1 MIVNSDSG
9 ACLRTARDAPGST
22 GHGAIVM
29 AGYVDQNVSI
39 HPRAQIEDDV
49 EIGPFCV
56 IGPDVRIG
64 RGTRLENNVT
74 LMGHVTIGENN
85 HFYPGVVIGGEPQDI
100 SYRGS
105 DTRVNIGDGNVLR
118 ECVTVNRGTEKE
130 DGITSIGDHN
140 FLMACSHVAHDCK
153 LGNHIVMANGTLLG
167 GHVHVHDHA
176 SLSGGAAVHHYAS
189 IGGYSFVSGISR
201 VLHDVPPFMLVEGL
215 PARPRCINVVALK
228 RNDFSP
234 EAING
239 LAEAHRLIY
248 RAKVGLDH
256 AREILRGNEQLVP
269 QVNELLSFI
278 QAQQEGKHG
287 RARERRR
294 AA

>member
-1 MIVNSDSG
+1 
-9 ACLRTARDAPGST
+9 
-22 GHGAIVM
+22 M
-29 AGYVDQNVSI
+29 AGFVADNASI
-39 HPRAQIEDDV
+39 HPAAEIDDDV

-56 IGPDVRIG
+56 VGPKVRIG
-64 RGTRLENNVT
+64 RGTRLENSVT
-74 LMGHVTIGENN
+74 IMGHVTIGEHN
-85 HFYPGVVIGGEPQDI
+85 HLYPGVVIGGEPQDV

-105 DTRVNIGDGNVLR
+105 DTQVVIGDFNTIR
-118 ECVTVNRGTEKE
+118 ESVTINRATEKE
-130 DGITSIGDHN
+130 DGVTSLGDHN
-140 FLMACSHVAHDCK
+140 FLMACSHIAHDCR
-153 LGNHIVMANGTLLG
+153 LGSHIVIANGTLLG

-176 SLSGGAAVHHYAS
+176 SLSGGIGVHHYAS
-189 IGGYSFVSGISR
+189 IGSYSFVGGISR
-201 VLHDVPPFMLVEGL
+201 VLHDVPPFMLCEGH

-228 RNDFSP
+228 RNDFSNG
-234 EAING
+234 AINC

-269 QVNELLSFI
+269 QVNQLLSFI
-278 QAQQEGKHG
+278 QNQQEGKHG

>member
-1 MIVNSDSG
+1 
-9 ACLRTARDAPGST
+9 
-22 GHGAIVM
+22 M
-29 AGYVDQNVSI
+29 AGYVADNVSI
-39 HPRAQIEDDV
+39 HPRAEIDDDV

-56 IGPDVRIG
+56 IGPNVRIG
-64 RGTRLENNVT
+64 RGTKLENNVT
-74 LMGHVTIGENN
+74 LMGHVTIGERN
-85 HFYPGVVIGGEPQDI
+85 HLFPGVVIGGDPQDL

-105 DTRVNIGDGNVLR
+105 DTQVILGDDNLIR
-118 ECVTVNRGTEKE
+118 ESVTINRGTEKE
-130 DGITSIGDHN
+130 DGITRVGNHT

-153 LGNHIVMANGTLLG
+153 LGSHIVIANGTMLG

-176 SLSGGAAVHHYAS
+176 SLSGGVAVHHYAS
-189 IGGYSFVSGISR
+189 IGSYSFVSGISR
-201 VLHDVPPFMLVEGL
+201 VLHDVPPFMLVEGH

-228 RNDFSP
+228 RNDFSA
-234 EAING
+234 EVIDC

-256 AREILRGNEQLVP
+256 AREILRGNDQLVP
-269 QVNELLSFI
+269 QVNHLLSFI
-278 QAQQEGKHG
+278 QSQQEGKHG